1 MELIIKI
8 SQALTGPNNINK
20 IRANSCPSSV
30 FTRPTKMELII
41 KISQALTGPNNINKI
56 RAEFLSVECF
66 HETDKNG
73 TDHKNFTGIN
83 RA

>member
-41 KISQALTGPNNINKI
+41 KISQALTGPDKI
-56 RAEFLSVECF
+56 
-66 HETDKNG
+66 H
-73 TDHKNFTGIN
+73 
-83 RA
+83 